1 MIGSEKRGTEKVAYI
16 VINKVLV
23 LCQKATHCCD
33 NMSRR
38 DTRRDGAV
46 LCSSKMREY
55 RGRYPGPWIYNLTS
69 LTHSFVLKT
78 LEQFSLKNSLYT
90 SASMIGNLAL
100 HITIYASF
108 NTAKSL

>member
-1 MIGSEKRGTEKVAYI
+1 MIGFEKRGAEKVAFI

-23 LCQKATHCCD
+23 PCQKATHCRV

-55 RGRYPGPWIYNLTS
+55 RGRYPGPWIYRLNKPDTFF
-69 LTHSFVLKT
+69 HV
-78 LEQFSLKNSLYT
+78 KNT
-90 SASMIGNLAL
+90 
-100 HITIYASF
+100 
-108 NTAKSL
+108 